1 MDFSFFDK
9 LNQAKHEETDGWWH
23 GYNRIYNSLVY
34 DYLYENPSNV
44 MAFIE
49 NHDTD
54 RFLGKGQDTL
64 LLKQA
69 LALLLT
75 MNRTPQLYYGTEVLM
90 NGTKE
95 ITDGYVRNDFPG
107 GFPGDSHNCFTA
119 EGRTPSEQAMFTWL
133 SRLLHWRQG
142 NDIIVKGRQ
151 TQFCPWKGVYVLAR
165 RHEGKTVMTVLNG
178 TSQPTVLEVN
188 RYKELFGDRRT
199 ATDVITGQSVAL
211 DTDLP
216 LSPRQ
221 TLILEF

>member
-1 MDFSFFDK
+1 
-9 LNQAKHEETDGWWH
+9 
-23 GYNRIYNSLVY
+23 
-34 DYLYENPSNV
+34 

-54 RFLGKGQDTL
+54 RFLGNGQDTL

-75 MNRTPQLYYGTEVLM
+75 MNRTPQLYYGTEILL

-95 ITDGYVRNDFPG
+95 ITDGYVRKDFPG

-165 RHEGKTVMTVLNG
+165 RSNEAPHSTVMTILNG
-178 TSQPTVLEVN
+178 TSQPTVLEIS
-188 RYKELFGDRRT
+188 RYKELFGDHRE

-211 DTDLP
+211 DNDLP

-221 TLILEF
+221 TLILQF